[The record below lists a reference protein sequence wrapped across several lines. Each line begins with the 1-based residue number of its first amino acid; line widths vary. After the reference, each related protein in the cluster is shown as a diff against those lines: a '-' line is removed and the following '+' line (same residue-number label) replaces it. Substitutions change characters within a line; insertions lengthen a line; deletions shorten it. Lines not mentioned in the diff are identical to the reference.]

1 MLLVIKRKLIPL
13 LFLIRRNKTSNTSM
27 KRKVETASSWRASLS
42 KLKYWVVVL
51 PFMTNDCWSVNKMF
65 IQVILFQD
73 GNKTM
78 IKTVK
83 SFFNI
88 HSYKKI
94 CDIWL
99 TADFNCV
106 WNLPD
111 TFSNKILLT
120 EAICR
125 QESNVGKTD
134 LICLEHF

>member
-1 MLLVIKRKLIPL
+1 
-13 LFLIRRNKTSNTSM
+13 M
-27 KRKVETASSWRASLS
+27 KKKVETGSSWRASLS

-51 PFMTNDCWSVNKMF
+51 PFLTNDCWSVNKMF

-94 CDIWL
+94 CDI
-99 TADFNCV
+99 
-106 WNLPD
+106 
-111 TFSNKILLT
+111 
-120 EAICR
+120 
-125 QESNVGKTD
+125 
-134 LICLEHF
+134 